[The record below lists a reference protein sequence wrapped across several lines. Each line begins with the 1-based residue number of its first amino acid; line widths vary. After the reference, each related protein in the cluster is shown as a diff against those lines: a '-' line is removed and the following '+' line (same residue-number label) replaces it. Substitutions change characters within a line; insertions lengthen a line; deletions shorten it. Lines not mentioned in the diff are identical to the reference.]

1 MGKQELGGGYVR
13 KSALSGQ
20 SFLSTK
26 EHLCYFYF
34 PLVQIKKIFQALY
47 NLLLKLM
54 WVELIKGEMKQNDLA
69 GILLFTLF
77 IALSWLSFILKNY
90 LQLILIVFV
99 IIWYIDIG
107 IARQAYQQHKY
118 DRPLQI
124 LENEVG
130 TLRWL
135 LSLPEHKILE
145 NSFNWGQVREIAIAS
160 RPIFG
165 GAFEEKLDQ
174 IWQVKLWLYD
184 GSDWVIEE
192 DADLLVVFKVA
203 KKLQAYAD
211 VPIQFAESYG
221 LGKYAIINLE
231 KSKTFIESVKILG
244 IKFHKTEKKW
254 HLSSVWKFHHSW
266 QFFKQVF
273 KESGFL
279 LFVLLMSGI
288 MLQFGGLINLFVQGF
303 RSQEPVIIEFAQS
316 PAQLF
321 AFWNWRSFLAF
332 GTAIALM
339 IYKGWQLSCVKH
351 SFIDQYFL
359 KVSLDNQALGKIK
372 TPEIATL
379 LLAPYPDPRIL
390 IISSELVL
398 IIPKLPNLADS
409 LLYLTYLQEAVN
421 YFQLERT

>member
-1 MGKQELGGGYVR
+1 MPEKVLYQGKAFYPQ
-13 KSALSGQ
+13 KSIYAI
-20 SFLSTK
+20 FI
-26 EHLCYFYF
+26 F

-54 WVELIKGEMKQNDLA
+54 WVELVKGEIKQNDLA
-69 GILLFTLF
+69 GILLFILF

-90 LQLILIVFV
+90 LQLILIVFIV
-99 IIWYIDIG
+99 IWYIDIG
-107 IARQAYQQHKY
+107 IARQAYQQQKY
-118 DRPLQI
+118 NRPLQI
-124 LENEVG
+124 LEDEAG
-130 TLRWL
+130 GIRWL
-135 LSLPEHKILE
+135 LSLPENKILE
-145 NSFNWGQVREIAIAS
+145 NSFNWGQVREMAIAS
-160 RPIFG
+160 RAILG
-165 GAFEEKLDQ
+165 GAFQEKLDQ
-174 IWQVKLWLYD
+174 VWQVKLWLYD

-192 DADLLVVFKVA
+192 DADLIVVLKVA
-203 KKLQAYAD
+203 KKLQSYVT

-221 LGKYAIINLE
+221 PGDYAIIDLE
-231 KSKTFIESVKILG
+231 ESKTFIEAVKNWG
-244 IKFHKTEKKW
+244 IKCHKTERKW

-279 LFVLLMSGI
+279 LFVLLMSAI

-339 IYKGWQLSCVKH
+339 IYKGWQLSRVKH

-359 KVSLDNQALGKIK
+359 KVNLDNQAIGKVK
-372 TPEIATL
+372 TPEIEAVL
-379 LLAPYPDPRIL
+379 LVPYPDHRIL
-390 IISSELVL
+390 IISAESVVV
-398 IIPKLPNLADS
+398 IPKLPNLADS

-421 YFQLERT
+421 HFQLEHT